1 MPHLLENEFELAG
14 DEILEVIA
22 RSPRCKQ
29 MVKGFVAEYHL
40 ERVLKKLVEEG
51 VLASAERI
59 DADGEPDFRVTT
71 GDKTLRVECKMVMS
85 ARPYSNGDLKVD
97 FQRTRNSPGDP
108 LSRFYKKGDFDIV
121 AACLFNQT
129 GKWEFRY
136 IRTSDL
142 PVDEKV
148 KKNCLKKALRY
159 PGGLPW
165 KESITPLVSR
175 RKTTR
180 N

>member
-1 MPHLLENEFELAG
+1 MPHLLETEFELSG
-14 DEILEVIA
+14 EEILNVIA

-40 ERVLKKLVEEG
+40 EG
-51 VLASAERI
+51 VLNQLKSQGVLHSVERI
-59 DADGEPDFRVTT
+59 DADGEPDFSIRSSAGTF
-71 GDKTLRVECKMVMS
+71 RVECKMVMS
-85 ARPYSNGDLKVD
+85 AKPHSDGDLKVD

-121 AACLFNQT
+121 AACLYNQT

-136 IRTSDL
+136 IRTADL

-148 KKNCLKKALRY
+148 GKDCLKKALRY

-165 KESITPLVSR
+165 KESLIPVVT
-175 RKTTR
+175 K
-180 N
+180 